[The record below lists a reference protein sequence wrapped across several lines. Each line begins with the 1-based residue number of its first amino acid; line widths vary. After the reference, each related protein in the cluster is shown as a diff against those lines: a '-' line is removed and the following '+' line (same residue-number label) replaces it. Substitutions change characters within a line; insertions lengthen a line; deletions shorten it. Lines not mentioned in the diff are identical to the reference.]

1 MAATGSTREST
12 APPAATTTTMTTTTT
27 STHPPPPST
36 TWVQSSLQRVLG
48 RGIQNKI
55 VLHNQHKVTLRV
67 CYDQHNHAEDVSV
80 SLLPGAKSP
89 HPWHCQCGIHG
100 HNFRVTFVTNITP
113 FRRGGFYT
121 YHSRKS
127 RTKPVHF
134 RLEKVWSVDTSD
146 NFRKSGVH
154 FCSQASSIVF
164 KWVGFISSYQN

>member
-1 MAATGSTREST
+1 MNVPPNNFLAILKSAEVVAATGSTREST

-67 CYDQHNHAEDVSV
+67 CCDHHNHAEDVSV

-121 YHSRKS
+121 HAISTDYYLSRYLLVDYHSLLLKIRHKQID
-127 RTKPVHF
+127 K
-134 RLEKVWSVDTSD
+134 
-146 NFRKSGVH
+146 
-154 FCSQASSIVF
+154 
-164 KWVGFISSYQN
+164 